1 MDVERL
7 VIEMRSDGISR
18 EKLMVSVAVRTRRE
32 LSWSRPN
39 SL

>member
-7 VIEMRSDGISR
+7 AIEMRSDGISR
-18 EKLMVSVAVRTRRE
+18 EKLMVSAAVRTSQE
-32 LSWSRPN
+32 LSRSRLD